1 MSREGLG
8 QAPQN
13 PVIDDL
19 TPPEIAEKTVKIGV
33 NKAGLK
39 VQQALALAF
48 LAGVFISF
56 GAMISTVVSANDSAL
71 PFGLNALIKGL
82 AFSLG
87 LVLVLVAGGELF
99 TGNML
104 IIMAFLEKKIRFS
117 AMLRNWLLVYFGNFV
132 GSLVMALLFALSKQY
147 SFGGGAIGEN
157 LLRIAEAKS
166 GHTFIN
172 ALILGVLGNTFVCLA
187 VWMAFSARTTSGKIA
202 AVILPISAF
211 VAGGLEHSVANM
223 YFIPVALL
231 VRWLDPNFVAGIGK
245 FGNLTVSN
253 FFFYDLIP
261 VTIGNMIG
269 GLFFV
274 GFFYWFT
281 YLKKG
286 NV

>member
-1 MSREGLG
+1 MSKEILEK
-8 QAPQN
+8 APPN

-19 TPPEIAEKTVKIGV
+19 TPPEIAEKTVKIGI
-33 NKAGLK
+33 NKVGLK
-39 VQQALALAF
+39 VQQTLALAF

-56 GAMISTVVSANDSAL
+56 GAMISTIVSTNGSAL
-71 PFGLNALIKGL
+71 PYGINAWIKGL
-82 AFSLG
+82 AFTLG

-104 IIMAFLEKKIRFS
+104 IIMAFLEKKTSFS
-117 AMLRNWLLVYFGNFV
+117 AMLRNWLLVYFGNFA

-147 SFGGGAIGEN
+147 SFGGGAVGEN

-166 GHTFIN
+166 GHTFMS
-172 ALILGVLGNTFVCLA
+172 AFILGVLGNTFVCLA
-187 VWMAFSARTTSGKIA
+187 VWMAYSARTTFGKIA

-223 YFIPVALL
+223 YFIPVALF
-231 VRWLDPNFVAGIGK
+231 VRWLNPDFVAKIGE
-245 FGNLTVSN
+245 FGGLTVARFLLHN
-253 FFFYDLIP
+253 LIP

-286 NV
+286 KV